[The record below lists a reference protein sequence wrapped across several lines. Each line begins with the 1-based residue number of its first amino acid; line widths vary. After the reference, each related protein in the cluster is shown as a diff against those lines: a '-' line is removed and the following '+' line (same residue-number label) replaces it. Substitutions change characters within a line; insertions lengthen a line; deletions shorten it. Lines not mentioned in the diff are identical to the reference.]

1 MTSDNYSIGTQAQ
14 ALACLITLDQYT
26 VPEPMRLFDTTLEL
40 VKEFGQLA
48 FARPSAEQLRDLSAR
63 YALMAEKPTFH
74 AGVFRAILA
83 FCNAVTGRLEAASEG
98 LADARL
104 QQGRLPLH
112 YTRQYR
118 LVAKNQL
125 LETAH
130 QLSSD

>member
-1 MTSDNYSIGTQAQ
+1 MNSDNYAIGTQAQ

-40 VKEFGQLA
+40 VREFSQLA
-48 FARPSAEQLRDLSAR
+48 FARPSAEQLQELSAR
-63 YALMAEKPTFH
+63 YAPMAEKPTFH

-83 FCNAVTGRLEAASEG
+83 FCSAVSGRLEAASEG

-104 QQGRLPLH
+104 RQDELPLY

-118 LVAKNQL
+118 LATKYQL
-125 LETAH
+125 LETAD
-130 QLSSD
+130 QLSRD

>member
-1 MTSDNYSIGTQAQ
+1 MNSDNYAIGTQAQ

-40 VKEFGQLA
+40 VREFSQLA
-48 FARPSAEQLRDLSAR
+48 FARPSAEQLQELSAR

-83 FCNAVTGRLEAASEG
+83 FCNAMSGRLEAACEG

-104 QQGRLPLH
+104 RQAQLPLH

-118 LVAKNQL
+118 LTAKNQL
-125 LETAH
+125 LETAD
-130 QLSSD
+130 QLSRD